1 MNHKLLI
8 ISLLFLGFNKVYA
21 QEPVNLIFK
30 YNGFSDD
37 PYKVSFVASNLSAN
51 GSEEETTKL
60 SEYYIQNEKEILY
73 SFDCNKFLQ
82 YITDIAKAKEE
93 RKQQMAAGWNILI
106 NATAMGIAAGKQRQ
120 TEIDNQKMI
129 QQAERQA
136 QMDKLKA
143 QNKQKAEA
151 FNRMQNSSYYTSDE
165 QQAHNVQNGYSDLL
179 TSDGAWNT
187 QVQMWVQQYGVEKT
201 REIVKQKKANDTQQ
215 SIQTNNNY
223 SQNQSNNENII
234 SAVTSNRQ
242 QIKIKVQGNV
252 ITAYSNGIDQIGR
265 QNWVPVVPNAGISKT
280 GAGSLYNNGN
290 LSKEFSY
297 TASLNGM
304 QIYFDM

>member
-21 QEPVNLIFK
+21 QESVNLIFK

-51 GSEEETTKL
+51 GSEEETAKL

-73 SFDCNKFLQ
+73 SFDCNNFLQ

>member
-1 MNHKLLI
+1 M
-8 ISLLFLGFNKVYA
+8 LFLGFNKVYA
-21 QEPVNLIFK
+21 QESVNLIFK

-51 GSEEETTKL
+51 GSEEETAKL

-73 SFDCNKFLQ
+73 SFDCNNFLQ

-265 QNWVPVVPNAGISKT
+265 QNWVPVVPYAGISKT

>member
-1 MNHKLLI
+1 M
-8 ISLLFLGFNKVYA
+8 LFLGFNKVYA

>member
-1 MNHKLLI
+1 M
-8 ISLLFLGFNKVYA
+8 LFLGFNKVYA
-21 QEPVNLIFK
+21 QESVNLIFK

-51 GSEEETTKL
+51 GSEEEIAKL

-73 SFDCNKFLQ
+73 TFDCNNFLQ

-120 TEIDNQKMI
+120 AEIDNQIMI

-136 QMDKLKA
+136 QMDKLKS

-151 FNRMQNSSYYTSDE
+151 FNRMQNSNYYTPDK

-223 SQNQSNNENII
+223 SKNQSNNENII

-242 QIKIKVQGNV
+242 EIKIKVQGNV
-252 ITAYSNGIDQIGR
+252 VTAYSNGIDQIGR

-304 QIYFDM
+304 RIYFDM

>member
-1 MNHKLLI
+1 M
-8 ISLLFLGFNKVYA
+8 LFLGFNKVYA
-21 QEPVNLIFK
+21 QESVNLIFK

-51 GSEEETTKL
+51 GSEEETAKL

-73 SFDCNKFLQ
+73 SFDCNNFLQ
-82 YITDIAKAKEE
+82 YITDIANAKEE

-120 TEIDNQKMI
+120 AEIDNQKMI

-201 REIVKQKKANDTQQ
+201 REIVKQKKVNDTQQ

>member
-1 MNHKLLI
+1 M
-8 ISLLFLGFNKVYA
+8 YA
-21 QEPVNLIFK
+21 QESVNLIFK

-51 GSEEETTKL
+51 GSEEETAKL

-73 SFDCNKFLQ
+73 SFDCNNFLQ

>member
-1 MNHKLLI
+1 M
-8 ISLLFLGFNKVYA
+8 LFLGFNKVCA
-21 QEPVNLIFK
+21 QESVNLIFK

-51 GSEEETTKL
+51 GSEEETAKL

-73 SFDCNKFLQ
+73 SFDCNNFLQ

>member
-21 QEPVNLIFK
+21 QESVNLIFK

-51 GSEEETTKL
+51 GSEEETAKL

-73 SFDCNKFLQ
+73 SFDCNNFLQ

-165 QQAHNVQNGYSDLL
+165 HMGL
-179 TSDGAWNT
+179 
-187 QVQMWVQQYGVEKT
+187 
-201 REIVKQKKANDTQQ
+201 
-215 SIQTNNNY
+215 
-223 SQNQSNNENII
+223 
-234 SAVTSNRQ
+234 
-242 QIKIKVQGNV
+242 
-252 ITAYSNGIDQIGR
+252 
-265 QNWVPVVPNAGISKT
+265 
-280 GAGSLYNNGN
+280 
-290 LSKEFSY
+290 
-297 TASLNGM
+297 
-304 QIYFDM
+304 

>member
-1 MNHKLLI
+1 M
-8 ISLLFLGFNKVYA
+8 LFLGFNKVYA
-21 QEPVNLIFK
+21 QESVNLIFK

-51 GSEEETTKL
+51 GSEEEIAKL

-73 SFDCNKFLQ
+73 SFDCNNFLQ
-82 YITDIAKAKEE
+82 YITDTAKAKEE

-120 TEIDNQKMI
+120 AEIDNQKMI

-151 FNRMQNSSYYTSDE
+151 FNRMQNSSYYTPDK

-223 SQNQSNNENII
+223 SKNQSNNENII

-242 QIKIKVQGNV
+242 EIKIKVQGNV
-252 ITAYSNGIDQIGR
+252 VTAYSNGIDQIGR

-304 QIYFDM
+304 RIYFDM

>member
-1 MNHKLLI
+1 M
-8 ISLLFLGFNKVYA
+8 LFLCFNKVYA
-21 QEPVNLIFK
+21 QESVNLIFK

-51 GSEEETTKL
+51 GSEEETAKL

-73 SFDCNKFLQ
+73 SFDCNNFLQ

-290 LSKEFSY
+290 LSKEFFY

>member
-1 MNHKLLI
+1 M
-8 ISLLFLGFNKVYA
+8 LFLGFNKVYA
-21 QEPVNLIFK
+21 QESVNLIFK

-51 GSEEETTKL
+51 GSEEETAKL

-73 SFDCNKFLQ
+73 SFDCNNFLQ

-297 TASLNGM
+297 TASLNRM

>member
-1 MNHKLLI
+1 M
-8 ISLLFLGFNKVYA
+8 LFLGFNKVYA
-21 QEPVNLIFK
+21 QESVNLIFK

-51 GSEEETTKL
+51 GSEEETAKL

-73 SFDCNKFLQ
+73 SFDCNNFLQ

>member
-1 MNHKLLI
+1 M
-8 ISLLFLGFNKVYA
+8 LFLGFNKVYA
-21 QEPVNLIFK
+21 QESVNLIFK

-51 GSEEETTKL
+51 GSEEETAKL

-73 SFDCNKFLQ
+73 SFDCNNFLQ

-297 TASLNGM
+297 TASLNGI

>member
-1 MNHKLLI
+1 M
-8 ISLLFLGFNKVYA
+8 LFLCFNKVYA
-21 QEPVNLIFK
+21 QESVNLIFK

-51 GSEEETTKL
+51 GSEEETAKL

-73 SFDCNKFLQ
+73 SFDCNNFLQ